1 MGFSWQEYWSGL
13 LWHPPGDLPDSG
25 IETVSLVSSIGGQA
39 LYHQHY
45 LESSGLVQFSPVA
58 QSCPT
63 LCDPLDCSMPGFPVH
78 HQLPG
83 AYSNSYPLSWWCY
96 QTISSSV
103 SPSPSFNLSQ
113 HQGLFKRATSL
124 HQVAKVLEFQVQ
136 HQSFQ

>member
-1 MGFSWQEYWSGL
+1 MLRSSSVLCYAVLSHFSCVQLFEAIWTIDYQAPLSMGFSWQEYWSGL

-83 AYSNSYPLSWWCY
+83 AYSNSYPLSW
-96 QTISSSV
+96 
-103 SPSPSFNLSQ
+103 
-113 HQGLFKRATSL
+113 
-124 HQVAKVLEFQVQ
+124 
-136 HQSFQ
+136 